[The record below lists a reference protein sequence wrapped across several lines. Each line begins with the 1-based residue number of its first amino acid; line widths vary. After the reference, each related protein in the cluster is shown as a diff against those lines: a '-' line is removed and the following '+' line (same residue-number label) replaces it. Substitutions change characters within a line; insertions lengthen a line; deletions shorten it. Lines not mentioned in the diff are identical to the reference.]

1 MKILLDT
8 HVFLWIVADDP
19 RLPRRFRSHFENP
32 ANEVFLSIASC
43 WEIII
48 KVSLNRLRLPLPAA
62 DYLMK
67 QLDKNQVA
75 LLGIRPAHLK
85 ELENLPPLHADPFD
99 RMIVAQAR
107 SESMGLLSTDK
118 ALRGYKARMP

>member
-8 HVFLWIVADDP
+8 HIFLWIVADAP
-19 RLPRRFRSHFENP
+19 SLTARYRSYFEDSD
-32 ANEVFLSIASC
+32 NELFLSVASC
-43 WEIII
+43 WEIIV
-48 KVSLNRLRLPLPAA
+48 KAGLNRIRLPLPAT

-67 QLDKNQVA
+67 QLDANQVA

-85 ELENLPPLHADPFD
+85 ELETLPPVHRDPFD

-107 SESMGLLSTDK
+107 SESMSLMSKDK
-118 ALRGYKARMP
+118 ALRGYKVRIL